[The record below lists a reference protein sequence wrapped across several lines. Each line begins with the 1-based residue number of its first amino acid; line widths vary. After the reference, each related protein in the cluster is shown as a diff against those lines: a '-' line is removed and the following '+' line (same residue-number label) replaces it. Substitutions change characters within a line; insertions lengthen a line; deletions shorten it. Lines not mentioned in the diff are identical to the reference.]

1 MWRGGGR
8 KRIEVKYGEGEGGAV
23 GMKRILS
30 GDRRNKMLLRV
41 GKVGLEEQSRKE
53 IALQTKRVGGRDVDR
68 STRSREKKK
77 GNE

>member
-1 MWRGGGR
+1 MWRGGER
-8 KRIEVKYGEGEGGAV
+8 KGTEVKYGKGEGGAV

-68 STRSREKKK
+68 STRSREKKR
-77 GNE
+77 E